1 MVAPSKLLGRG
12 LGRIFSPAKQV
23 QNGQYPAKDSSG
35 GNVPAL
41 ECLGLS
47 KSFGYVQ
54 AVENLDLTVPVG
66 QVLALLGPSGCG
78 KTTALRLIAGFE
90 QPDGGTISLGGRI
103 VSGAGMAVPPEK
115 RRVGMVFQEGALFP
129 HLNVERNISFGLS
142 RKDRENGRVGEVLDL
157 VGLGNLR
164 HRMPHELSGG
174 QQQRVALGRALA
186 PQPGLLLLD
195 EPFANLDPKLRDQ
208 VRRDVLEIVRAS
220 RSTTVFVTHD
230 QEEALFIGDTVAVMN
245 QGRVEQ
251 TGSPEEMFHSPASR
265 FVAQF
270 IGMVDFL
277 PAWKVDGGLMTEVG
291 PVEWPS
297 HWAPYEKQDE
307 AAPESELEVM
317 VRPDCVQCYPS
328 DMGQGIVIDREFRGA
343 FYVYRVALPSGNTV
357 RCLQPHT
364 VEYPVGE
371 TVSVTLRQGHMLKPF
386 HSLNWEEPQL
396 LTALVCG
403 QWLPEKITTDKPGW
417 RNRTSPMSGCH
428 PELKTTCCPFTSC
441 GKTRKSPPLPS

>member
-1 MVAPSKLLGRG
+1 MVAPSKFLGRM
-12 LGRIFSPAKQV
+12 FPAANQA
-23 QNGQYPAKDSSG
+23 QNGQEQAEESSG
-35 GNVPAL
+35 GSVPAL
-41 ECLGLS
+41 ECLGLY
-47 KSFGYVQ
+47 KNFGYAR

-103 VSGAGMAVPPEK
+103 VSGAGNAVPPEK

-129 HLNVERNISFGLS
+129 HLSVERNISFGLN
-142 RKDRENGRVGEVLDL
+142 RKDRDKGRVGEVLDL

-208 VRRDVLEIVRAS
+208 VRRDVLEIVKAS

-230 QEEALFIGDTVAVMN
+230 QEEALFVGDTITVMN

-277 PAWKVDGGLMTEVG
+277 PAWRVDGGLMTEVG
-291 PVEWPS
+291 SVEWPS
-297 HWAPYEKQDE
+297 QWGSPDEHQGE
-307 AAPESELEVM
+307 AAPDSGLEVM
-317 VRPDCVQCYPS
+317 VRPDCVQCFSS
-328 DMGQGIVIDREFRGA
+328 DTGQGTIIDREFRGA

-371 TVSVTLRQGHMLKPF
+371 AVSVTLRQGHMLKPF
-386 HSLNWEEPQL
+386 AN
-396 LTALVCG
+396 G
-403 QWLPEKITTDKPGW
+403 
-417 RNRTSPMSGCH
+417 RSP
-428 PELKTTCCPFTSC
+428 SC
-441 GKTRKSPPLPS
+441 